1 MLIHLVYHIYV
12 YLNPRYY
19 SIKFLKKEDQRDIMY
34 HFSKKLK
41 LAFAAALCGI
51 SLCAITPAKPAQASS
66 AARIVL
72 PIKHGYT
79 RANIIKINNG
89 DYSVK
94 HKLAK
99 ASEIGMKENQYT
111 DTNPDDNRTVDLK
124 HLSNSDKVMLSK
136 YTLDLINQGRR
147 QFKQPKWYYTKS
159 AQRFANRIATQYTK
173 NNRSCW
179 DADHYVP
186 GILRAAKAS
195 GLNYHAGQI
204 YEDEAGLPWA
214 SDKITGSVTKIS
226 NVKEGLYFNIK
237 QMFFGGYYGNN
248 VNDLSRYT
256 EWEHAGDLL
265 SARNNYLKKKQ
276 YGFSFSFNTDPRKI
290 STHFISVHK
299 SFIQNYKKY
308 NH

>member
-1 MLIHLVYHIYV
+1 
-12 YLNPRYY
+12 
-19 SIKFLKKEDQRDIMY
+19 MY

-41 LAFAAALCGI
+41 LAFAVALCGI
-51 SLCAITPAKPAQASS
+51 SLCAITSAKPAQASS
-66 AARIVL
+66 TARIVL

-79 RANIIKINNG
+79 RANILKINNG
-89 DYSVK
+89 DHSVK
-94 HKLAK
+94 HKLVK

-124 HLSNSDKVMLSK
+124 HLSNSDKVMFSK

-195 GLNYHAGQI
+195 GLNYHEGQI
-204 YEDEAGLPWA
+204 YEDEAALPLA
-214 SDKITGSVTKIS
+214 SNKIMGPVAKIS
-226 NVKEGLYFNIK
+226 DIKEGLYFNIK

-248 VNDLSRYT
+248 VDDLSHYT

-276 YGFSFSFNTDPRKI
+276 YGFSFSFNTDPQKI
-290 STHFISVHK
+290 STHFIGVHK